1 MFHALQLES
10 VDNVATVVAD
20 IAKGSVITVQAG
32 ARAVTLSTLESIPF
46 GHKIALQPIKR
57 GEVVTKYGR
66 PIGRALID
74 VAKGGLIGAHNI
86 EGMRGRGDL
95 AIQEGEAE

>member
-46 GHKIALQPIKR
+46 GHKVALRPISR
-57 GEVVTKYGR
+57 GEVVIKYGR
-66 PIGRALID
+66 PIGRMLIG

-95 AIQEGEAE
+95 SQEGGPK